1 MAAEYDP
8 IEWTPALETGVAEI
22 DQQHRYLVNAIND
35 ANMQL
40 AAEHDISLIEQITK
54 DLLSYAIFHFDTEE
68 ELMQTLGYEQAA
80 PEEATRHQQQ
90 HRQFSAQVIA
100 VRDQLN
106 NGLKISREDLLAF
119 LNGWLINHIMHTD
132 QDLGAFIL
140 KKRAA

>member
-1 MAAEYDP
+1 MASDYDL
-8 IEWTPALETGVAEI
+8 IEWTSALETGVAEI
-22 DQQHRYLVNAIND
+22 DQQHRYLVTAIND
-35 ANMQL
+35 ANVQL

-80 PEEATRHQQQ
+80 PDDAARHQQQ

-106 NGLKISREDLLAF
+106 NGLKISRKDLLTF

-132 QDLGAFIL
+132 QDLGAFIR
-140 KKRAA
+140 KKRAE